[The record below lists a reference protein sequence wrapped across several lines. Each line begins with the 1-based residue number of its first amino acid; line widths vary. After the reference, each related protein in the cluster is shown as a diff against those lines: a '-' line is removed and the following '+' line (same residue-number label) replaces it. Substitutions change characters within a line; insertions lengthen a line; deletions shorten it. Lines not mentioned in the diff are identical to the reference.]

1 MKKLLSLSIIAVI
14 VATFSIFTYSCS
26 AETDEIENKVIT
38 LESQKDINEEYADLQ
53 QSLTVLTNQALNNA
67 GIHQSRASFWKH
79 VRNWAYII
87 ACDALGFC
95 KPKPTL
101 EERLYNSICCSY
113 KAAQKVG
120 YIKHDIDLPIIQ
132 MSVNSTDEVL
142 LANES
147 WASTTLDRAG
157 LMHNKVLVA
166 LYNKHGNELLTV
178 PSMQIY
184 SEADSIMQ
192 NGLGIV
198 LIPND
203 VKEEAEAL
211 YAEILDIYESTE
223 TIEDFFDEWRAL
235 YPAQT
240 NNINI
245 LETVIQGMLQL
256 DLKEDNGVYLNNVV
270 QTINSSY
277 LSEENKQTLRSAIS
291 IGHASAFLWE
301 KDAFSI

>member
-67 GIHQSRASFWKH
+67 GIHQSRVSFWKH
-79 VRNWAYII
+79 LKNWGLIVAS
-87 ACDALGFC
+87 DALGYL
-95 KPKPTL
+95 KYGSNIWGIL
-101 EERLYNSICCSY
+101 NGVYCSY
-113 KAAQKVG
+113 KAAQAVG
-120 YIKHDIDLPIIQ
+120 YIRYNFPIIQ

-192 NGLGIV
+192 EELGIA

-203 VKEEAEAL
+203 IKEEAEAL
-211 YAEILDIYESTE
+211 YAEISDVYESTE

-256 DLKEDNGVYLNNVV
+256 DLTEDNGVYLNNVV
-270 QTINSSY
+270 QSINSSN

-301 KDAFSI
+301 KDAFSN